1 MSLKVSSAKWW
12 PFFLGL
18 NVLICFCKL
27 VSYCNDMVYNLVRIN
42 KRKEW
47 VAIWWS
53 NMQSECGNLHISI
66 WIYSDRTI
74 YFQVFTNVPILVR
87 GCNIIE
93 SAHSCHLLS
102 EPWELHIHIRY
113 FLKLKTVV
121 YCLKPLDCK
130 AEVGTNWTKTK
141 CGFCWGFRPVCKWM
155 ADVFYI
161 CNHKMYHF
169 VCIFIIFS
177 WIVFWYNTIFHSL
190 RDLRDQECLLKN
202 TRSAKCNL
210 LPICMCIITTS
221 RLDKDEL
228 VMYWRF

>member
-1 MSLKVSSAKWW
+1 MGGDMVIQYAKWMW
-12 PFFLGL
+12 QFTYF
-18 NVLICFCKL
+18 NW
-27 VSYCNDMVYNLVRIN
+27 N
-42 KRKEW
+42 
-47 VAIWWS
+47 
-53 NMQSECGNLHISI
+53 
-66 WIYSDRTI
+66 YSDRTI

-155 ADVFYI
+155 ADVYYI

-177 WIVFWYNTIFHSL
+177 WIVFWYNTIFHNL
-190 RDLRDQECLLKN
+190 RDLCLIVQNECNQWARVRNDVRVSIILLAWEM
-202 TRSAKCNL
+202 TGLANL
-210 LPICMCIITTS
+210 FSYQLPKFGVMSQLHNMDVVNSVTTLWPVLYKVVAVHIFS
-221 RLDKDEL
+221 QSQIHS
-228 VMYWRF
+228 V